1 MRRLPDLEG
10 LAIFA
15 KVAQLHSF
23 AAAAAELN
31 LSKATVSKAVGRLE
45 LRLKVRLFNRTSRRL
60 SLTDAGRQLA
70 GRAGGILSEGEAA
83 EDAILGQAAA
93 PRGLIRLA
101 APVSF
106 GVLHVAPLL
115 PEFFAQYPDITI
127 DIQMNDAIVD
137 LVGEGF
143 DAAIRIAALPDSS
156 LIARML
162 CPMPRYLVG
171 APPYFAAHGRPR
183 HPLELAEHQCIA
195 HARGSTTETWHF
207 SKKDGE
213 TATIR
218 PSGRLRCNNGDATLP
233 VLRAGLGIGILPE
246 FFIRDDLASGALEQL
261 LPDWEL
267 QAGAVHWV
275 TPARALRPKRV
286 DILGAFFAE
295 KLGRCAAPAIAQ
307 QGARRKRRP

>member
-15 KVAQLHSF
+15 KVAQLRSF

-45 LRLKVRLFNRTSRRL
+45 SRLKVRLFHRTSRRL
-60 SLTDAGRQLA
+60 SLSDAGRQLA
-70 GRAGGILSEGEAA
+70 TSAAGILSDGEAA

-101 APVSF
+101 APASF
-106 GVLHVAPLL
+106 GVLHIAPLL

-127 DIQMNDAIVD
+127 DLQMSDAVTD

-162 CPMPRYLVG
+162 RPMPRFVVG
-171 APPYFAAHGRPR
+171 APRYFEAHGRPR

-195 HARGSTTETWHF
+195 YARGTTADSWHF
-207 SKKDGE
+207 TKKGGE
-213 TATIR
+213 SATIR
-218 PSGRLRCNNGDATLP
+218 PSGPLRTNNGDATLP
-233 VLRAGLGIGILPE
+233 VLRAGLALGILPE
-246 FFIRDDLASGALEQL
+246 FFVGEDLASGALEQIL
-261 LPDWEL
+261 SDWEL
-267 QAGAVHWV
+267 PSGAVHWV
-275 TPARALRPKRV
+275 TPARGLRPKRV
-286 DILGAFFAE
+286 EILGAFLAE
-295 KLGRCAAPAIAQ
+295 KL
-307 QGARRKRRP
+307 ARL

>member
-45 LRLKVRLFNRTSRRL
+45 LRLKIRLFNRTSRRL

-70 GRAGGILSEGEAA
+70 GRAGGILAEGEAA

-115 PEFFAQYPDITI
+115 PEFFAQYPDVTI
-127 DIQMNDAIVD
+127 DLQMDDAIVD
-137 LVGEGF
+137 LVGAGF

-156 LIARML
+156 LIARTL
-162 CPMPRYLVG
+162 CPMPRFLVG

-207 SKKDGE
+207 TKDAE
-213 TATIR
+213 SATVR

-275 TPARALRPKRV
+275 TPARGLRPKRV

-295 KLGRCAAPAIAQ
+295 RLGRSSTPIVSP
-307 QGARRKRRP
+307 RRTRTKRRP